1 MLRLLTMK
9 PEAVVVIEK
18 LIHGGE
24 GLARLPDG
32 QVVFVSDVIPGEK
45 VHIKITQRLG
55 DYSLARPLEILEPDP
70 QRRKPICPYF
80 SSCGGCQFQHLPYTR
95 QLEEKLSI
103 FCETLE
109 RTGKLPAKE
118 LVSGIV
124 PSPREF
130 FYRNRLQFHV
140 HQETGALGF
149 LKRRSHDLVPVR
161 ECALAAPEIN
171 EVIKKLPD
179 IPAWKR
185 LHPYVK
191 RVNLALSLAERKVVL
206 LFWSQLAPREEDL
219 AEIYEELSVLKA
231 IYYWIRGRN
240 PVGPFP
246 KDAKDR
252 GRRRM
257 PIPKQIAGTEKDVFF
272 WASPGVFVQANWE
285 INLNIMAY
293 LKEILPLASGQEIL
307 DVHCGIGNFLL
318 PLATGTNCGEGV
330 DTDHRAIADAQEN
343 ASLWGLSQVTFEV
356 YSAIEALIN
365 YFKEARSFP
374 LALLDPPRGGCKEI
388 LRFLP
393 DVVSEKLVYISCDP
407 PTLARD
413 LKILQKLGFK
423 ILSVKAFDMFPQTFH
438 LESVTLLEKTS

>member
-1 MLRLLTMK
+1 MK
-9 PEAVVVIEK
+9 AEAVVVIEK

-24 GLARLPDG
+24 GLARLSDG
-32 QVVFVSDVIPGEK
+32 QIVFVSDVIPGEK
-45 VHIKITQRLG
+45 VRIQITQKLG
-55 DYSLARPLEILEPDP
+55 DYALARPLEILEPDSR
-70 QRRKPICPYF
+70 RRKPVCPYF
-80 SSCGGCQFQHLPYTR
+80 SSCGGCQLQHLPYER

-109 RTGKLPAKE
+109 RTGRLSAKE

-124 PSPREF
+124 PSPNEF

-171 EVIKKLPD
+171 QVIEKLPD

-185 LHPYVK
+185 IHPYVK

-206 LFWSQLAPREEDL
+206 LFWSQLAPRQEDL
-219 AEIYEELSVLKA
+219 AEIFKELPVLKA
-231 IYYWIRGRN
+231 IYYWIKGRN

-246 KDAKDR
+246 ENAEDQ

-257 PIPKQIAGTEKDVFF
+257 PIPKDIADTAEDIFL
-272 WASPGVFVQANWE
+272 WASPGVFVQANWD
-285 INLNIMAY
+285 INLSIMAY
-293 LKEILPLASGQEIL
+293 LKEILPLEPGKEIL
-307 DVHCGIGNFLL
+307 DVHSGIGNFLL
-318 PLATGTNCGEGV
+318 PLARRTTCGEGV
-330 DTDHRAIADAQEN
+330 DTDHRAISDAREN
-343 ASLWGLSQVTFEV
+343 ADLWDLPEVRFEV
-356 YSAIEALIN
+356 SSAIEALIN
-365 YFKEARSFP
+365 YLKEARFFP
-374 LALLDPPRGGCKEI
+374 LVLLDPPRGGCKEI

-393 DVVSEKLVYISCDP
+393 DVVLEKLVYISCDP

-413 LKILQKLGFK
+413 LKILQKFGFR
-423 ILSVKAFDMFPQTFH
+423 IISIRAFDMFPQTFH